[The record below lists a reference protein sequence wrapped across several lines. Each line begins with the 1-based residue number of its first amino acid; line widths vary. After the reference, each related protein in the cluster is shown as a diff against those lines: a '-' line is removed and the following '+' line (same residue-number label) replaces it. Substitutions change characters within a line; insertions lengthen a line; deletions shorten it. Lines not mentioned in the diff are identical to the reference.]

1 MAWTPKDVSQYAAT
15 CVFLVALAVTF
26 RGLIA
31 VRSNI
36 LQLLGWMSNEAAG
49 DVQSY
54 AGIDDAAKLDAHAS
68 KRWAVGGTLIRAV
81 LDTVLGGVSYLL

>member
-1 MAWTPKDVSQYAAT
+1 
-15 CVFLVALAVTF
+15 
-26 RGLIA
+26 
-31 VRSNI
+31 
-36 LQLLGWMSNEAAG
+36 MSNEAAG